1 MPQQRPVRLAI
12 AGGHRGASFTS
23 ALGLLQDKL
32 ELTAICDTSE
42 AVRSEWL
49 KSAPSIKAYDSFSRL
64 LEDPNVDAVFIATP
78 MMLHAQ
84 QAVQAMDAGKH
95 VLSEVIAA
103 VTLEECWEL
112 VEAVERTGYTYMMAE
127 NYCYRRET
135 MFVRN
140 MAEKGAFG
148 EITFAEGGY
157 IHDCRDLNIY
167 IDGTRTWRGNLRAG
181 NSQATR
187 GNGYPT
193 HSLGPVAQWLGINRT
208 DRLLRTTTFVTQSAA
223 RYEWAKSVL
232 PEDHPDTDPN
242 SWANSADS
250 ASTLIQTEQGRVIS
264 LRFDSASPRPH
275 NMVHY
280 GIQGTAGAFI
290 SRRHDEEEPLVWLDG
305 VSPGA
310 SPANFRYGYDG
321 FARPPGH
328 EERGHPEWQLLW
340 DLADR
345 YEHPLWKEHGEDALS
360 SGHGGGDYL
369 VLRDFAES
377 IINGTKPPI
386 DVYDAVTW
394 SSITPLSIQSVQ
406 QNGIPMDVPQ
416 FNRNI

>member
-1 MPQQRPVRLAI
+1 MPTNRPIRLAI
-12 AGGHRGASFTS
+12 AGGHRGASFTN
-23 ALGLLQDKL
+23 ALELLQTEL

-42 AVRSEWL
+42 QVRDRWL
-49 KSAPSIKAYDSFSRL
+49 ESQPSIKTYDNFERL
-64 LEDPNVDAVFIATP
+64 LEDQNVDAVFIATP
-78 MMLHAQ
+78 MTLHAVQ
-84 QAVQAMDAGKH
+84 SAQALNAGKH

-140 MAEKGAFG
+140 MAEKDAFG

-167 IDGTRTWRGNLRAG
+167 TDGTRTWRGNLRAG
-181 NSQATR
+181 NSQTSR

-223 RYEWAKSVL
+223 RHEWARSVL
-232 PEDHPDTDPN
+232 PEGHPDTDPTA
-242 SWANSADS
+242 WANSADS

-280 GIQGTAGAFI
+280 GIQGTAGAFV
-290 SRRHDEEEPLVWLDG
+290 SRRHDDEEPLVWLDG
-305 VSPGA
+305 VSPGV
-310 SPANFRYGYDG
+310 SPANFNHLGM
-321 FARPPGH
+321 ARPDGY
-328 EERGHPEWQLLW
+328 ETNGHPKWQLLW

-345 YEHPLWKEHGEDALS
+345 YEHPLWAKHGDDALR
-360 SGHGGGDYL
+360 SGHGGGDYF
-369 VLRDFAES
+369 VLKDFWQAVS
-377 IINGTKPPI
+377 SGSRPPI

-406 QNGIPMDVPQ
+406 QNGTPMDVPR
-416 FNRNI
+416 FDRNS

>member
-12 AGGHRGASFTS
+12 AGGHRGASFTN
-23 ALGLLQDKL
+23 ALGLLQDDI

-42 AVRSEWL
+42 QVRSDWL
-49 KSAPSIKAYDSFSRL
+49 KTNPSITAYESFEKL
-64 LEDPNVDAVFIATP
+64 LDDPVVDAVFIATP
-78 MMLHAQ
+78 MTLHAK
-84 QAVQAMDAGKH
+84 QAVMALNAGKH

-103 VTLEECWEL
+103 VTMEECWEL

-140 MAEKGAFG
+140 MAEMGAFG

-157 IHDCRDLNIY
+157 IHDCRDLNIH

-181 NSQATR
+181 TSQTSR

-223 RYEWAKSVL
+223 RHEWARSVL
-232 PEDHPDTDPN
+232 PEGHPDSDAEAW
-242 SWANSADS
+242 SNSADS

-280 GIQGTAGAFI
+280 GIQGTAGAFV

-305 VSPGA
+305 ISPGT
-310 SPANFRYGYDG
+310 SPANFRHQGM
-321 FARPPGH
+321 ARPDGH
-328 EERGHPEWQLLW
+328 EAMGHPKWQVLW
-340 DLADR
+340 ELADK
-345 YEHPLWKEHGEDALS
+345 YEHPLWKEHGADALR

-369 VLRDFAES
+369 VLRDFAQA
-377 IINGTKPPI
+377 IISGSKPPI

-394 SSITPLSIQSVQ
+394 SSIMPLSIQSVQ

>member
-1 MPQQRPVRLAI
+1 MPQQKPVRLAI
-12 AGGHRGASFTS
+12 AGGHRGASFTN
-23 ALGLLQDKL
+23 ALSLLENEI
-32 ELTAICDTSE
+32 ELTAMCDTSPQ
-42 AVRSEWL
+42 VRAEWL
-49 KSAPSIKAYDSFSRL
+49 EAEQSIKAYDTFESL
-64 LEDPNVDAVFIATP
+64 LEDPDVDAVFIATP
-78 MMLHAQ
+78 MTLHAK
-84 QAVQAMDAGKH
+84 QAVQALNASKH

-103 VTLEECWEL
+103 VTMEECWEL

-135 MFVRN
+135 MFVHN

-157 IHDCRDLNIY
+157 IHDCRDLNIH

-181 NSQATR
+181 SSQTSR

-232 PEDHPDTDPN
+232 PEDHTDADPAA
-242 SWANSADS
+242 WANSADS
-250 ASTLIQTEQGRVIS
+250 ASTLIQTEKGRVIS

-280 GIQGTAGAFI
+280 GIQGTAGAFV
-290 SRRHDEEEPLVWLDG
+290 SRRHDDEEPLVWLDR
-305 VSPGA
+305 VSPGV
-310 SPANFRYGYDG
+310 SPANFRHKGM
-321 FARPPGH
+321 ARPADH
-328 EERGHPEWQLLW
+328 EAMGHPEWQLLW
-340 DLADR
+340 ELADT
-345 YEHPLWKEHGEDALS
+345 YEHPMWKEHGDDALK
-360 SGHGGGDYL
+360 SGHSGGDYL
-369 VLRDFAES
+369 VLKDFAKAVITGS
-377 IINGTKPPI
+377 KPPI

-394 SSITPLSIQSVQ
+394 SSIMPLSIQSVQ
-406 QNGIPMDVPQ
+406 QDGTPMDIPQ

>member
-1 MPQQRPVRLAI
+1 MPPNRPIRLAI
-12 AGGHRGASFTS
+12 AGGHRGASFAT
-23 ALGLLQDKL
+23 ALDLLREDIT
-32 ELTAICDTSE
+32 LTAICDTSE
-42 AVRSEWL
+42 QVRAAWL
-49 KSAPSIKAYDSFSRL
+49 KSNPELKAYDSFDRL
-64 LEDPNVDAVFIATP
+64 TDDPAVDAVFVATP
-78 MMLHAQ
+78 MTLHARQ
-84 QAVQAMDAGKH
+84 SVQALNSGKH

-112 VEAVERTGYTYMMAE
+112 VETVERTGYTYMMAE

-140 MAEKGAFG
+140 MAEKNAFG

-157 IHDCRDLNIY
+157 IHDCRDLNIH

-181 NSQATR
+181 KGPSSR

-223 RYEWAKSVL
+223 RSDWARSVL
-232 PEDHPDTDPN
+232 PRDHRDAAPQA
-242 SWANSADS
+242 WANSADS
-250 ASTLIQTEQGRVIS
+250 ASTLIQTERGRVIS

-280 GIQGTAGAFI
+280 GIQGTAGAFL
-290 SRRHDEEEPLVWLDG
+290 SRRHDDEEPLVWLDG
-305 VSPGA
+305 ISPGV
-310 SPANFRYGYDG
+310 SPANFNHSGM
-321 FARPPGH
+321 ARPEGH
-328 EERGHPEWQLLW
+328 ETQGHARWQLLW
-340 DLADR
+340 DLSDR
-345 YEHPLWKEHGEDALS
+345 YEHPLWKEHGEDALR

-369 VLRDFAES
+369 VLRDFARAVSTGE
-377 IINGTKPPI
+377 KPPI

-394 SSITPLSIQSVQ
+394 SCITPLSIQSVQ
-406 QNGIPMDVPQ
+406 QNGQPMDVPR
-416 FNRNI
+416 FNQNI